1 MTEYQVSDIVRDVR
15 IAIDQN
21 KDASSMEN
29 FGDVDTLDLY
39 NLIKDKIVD
48 AAKLI
53 MKAAPLHMIGNGV
66 KPENL
71 EISYWKV
78 YEGDSQCY
86 AVVKLPADYMRC
98 VTFRMEDWLLPI
110 TGSDIITP
118 ESPEYALQRSRVVG
132 VRGNKERPVL
142 VLVPYVADATEKG
155 TEEDKVA
162 DATEKETEEDKTEY
176 CYEAYSTDENKSCY
190 FTYLPIPAINKSD
203 KISLPSRLYRA
214 VVYAIAY
221 LTALALNAQ
230 AQASAMLST
239 AKQLAEIQDS
249 VPHVQQQV
257 PEYQQQDDE
266 Q

>member
-1 MTEYQVSDIVRDVR
+1 MTDYLVSDIVRDVR

-21 KDASSMEN
+21 QDAESMEN
-29 FGDVDTLDLY
+29 FGDVDTLDLS
-39 NLIKDKIVD
+39 NLIKDKIED

-53 MKAAPLHMIGNGV
+53 MKAAPLHMIGKGV
-66 KPENL
+66 NPNNL
-71 EISYWKV
+71 EILYEKV

-86 AVVKLPADYMRC
+86 AVVKLPKDYMRC

-142 VLVPYVADATEKG
+142 ALVPYVADA
-155 TEEDKVA
+155 
-162 DATEKETEEDKTEY
+162 TEEDKTEY
-176 CYEAYSTDENKSCY
+176 CYEAYSTDDKKQCD
-190 FTYLPIPAINKSD
+190 FTYLPIPTISKD

-221 LTALALNAQ
+221 LTVLALNAQ
-230 AQASAMLST
+230 AQASVMLST

-249 VPHVQQQV
+249 VPRVQQQV

>member
-1 MTEYQVSDIVRDVR
+1 MTEYQVSNIVRDVR

-21 KDASSMEN
+21 QDAKSMEN
-29 FGDVDTLDLY
+29 FGDVDTLDLS

-66 KPENL
+66 KPNNL
-71 EISYWKV
+71 EISYNKV
-78 YEGDSQCY
+78 YKGDSQYY
-86 AVVKLPADYMRC
+86 AVVKLPANYMRC

-142 VLVPYVADATEKG
+142 VLVPSVADATEKG
-155 TEEDKVA
+155 TEED
-162 DATEKETEEDKTEY
+162 EIEY
-176 CYEAYSTDENKSCY
+176 CYEAYSTDDKKQCY
-190 FTYLPIPAINKSD
+190 FTYLPIPTISED

>member
-1 MTEYQVSDIVRDVR
+1 MIDYLVSDIVRDVR

-21 KDASSMEN
+21 QDAESMEN
-29 FGDVDTLDLY
+29 FGDVDTLDLS

-53 MKAAPLHMIGNGV
+53 MKAAPLHMIGKGMSPN
-66 KPENL
+66 NL
-71 EISYWKV
+71 EISYNKV
-78 YEGDSQCY
+78 YESDSQCY

-142 VLVPYVADATEKG
+142 VLVPYVVDATK
-155 TEEDKVA
+155 
-162 DATEKETEEDKTEY
+162 KETEEDKTEY
-176 CYEAYSTDENKSCY
+176 CYEAYSTDENKNCY

-230 AQASAMLST
+230 AQASVMLST

-249 VPHVQQQV
+249 VPRVQQQV

>member
-1 MTEYQVSDIVRDVR
+1 MTDYQVSNIVRDVR

-21 KDASSMEN
+21 QDAKSMEN
-29 FGDVDTLDLY
+29 FGDVDTLDLS
-39 NLIKDKIVD
+39 NLIKDKIED

-53 MKAAPLHMIGNGV
+53 MKAAPLHMIGKGV
-66 KPENL
+66 KPNNL
-71 EISYWKV
+71 EILYEKV

-142 VLVPYVADATEKG
+142 VLVPYVADATK
-155 TEEDKVA
+155 
-162 DATEKETEEDKTEY
+162 KETEEDKTEY
-176 CYEAYSTDENKSCY
+176 CYEAYSTDDKKQCY
-190 FTYLPIPAINKSD
+190 FTYLPIPTISKD

-230 AQASAMLST
+230 AQASVMLST

-249 VPHVQQQV
+249 VPRVQQQV

>member
-1 MTEYQVSDIVRDVR
+1 MKEYQVSNIVRDVR

-29 FGDVDTLDLY
+29 FGDVDTLDLS
-39 NLIKDKIVD
+39 NIIKDKIVD

-66 KPENL
+66 KPNNL
-71 EISYWKV
+71 EISYNKV
-78 YEGDSQCY
+78 YKGDSQYY
-86 AVVKLPADYMRC
+86 AVVKLPANYMRC

-155 TEEDKVA
+155 TEEDK
-162 DATEKETEEDKTEY
+162 TEY
-176 CYEAYSTDENKSCY
+176 CYEAYSTDDKKQCY
-190 FTYLPIPAINKSD
+190 FTYLPIPTISEDKISLSED

-221 LTALALNAQ
+221 LTTLALNAQ
-230 AQASAMLST
+230 AQASVMLST

>member
-1 MTEYQVSDIVRDVR
+1 MKDYLVSDIVRDVR

-21 KDASSMEN
+21 QDAKSMEN
-29 FGDVDTLDLY
+29 FGDVDTLDLS

-53 MKAAPLHMIGNGV
+53 MKVAPLHMIGKGV
-66 KPENL
+66 KPNVL
-71 EISYWKV
+71 KIRYKKV

-86 AVVKLPADYMRC
+86 AVVKLPANYMRC

-142 VLVPYVADATEKG
+142 ALVPYVADATK
-155 TEEDKVA
+155 
-162 DATEKETEEDKTEY
+162 KETEEDKTEY
-176 CYEAYSTDENKSCY
+176 CYEAYSTDDGKQCY
-190 FTYLPIPAINKSD
+190 FTYLPIPTISAE

-230 AQASAMLST
+230 AQASVMLST

-249 VPHVQQQV
+249 VPRVQQQV

>member
-1 MTEYQVSDIVRDVR
+1 MTDYLVSDIVQDVR

-21 KDASSMEN
+21 QDAESMEN
-29 FGDVDTLDLY
+29 FGDVDTLDLS
-39 NLIKDKIVD
+39 NIIKDKIVD

-66 KPENL
+66 KPNNL
-71 EISYWKV
+71 EISYNKV
-78 YEGDSQCY
+78 YKGDSQYY
-86 AVVKLPADYMRC
+86 AVVKLPANYMRC

-142 VLVPYVADATEKG
+142 VLVPS
-155 TEEDKVA
+155 VA
-162 DATEKETEEDKTEY
+162 DATEKETEEDNTEY
-176 CYEAYSTDENKSCY
+176 CYEAYSTDENKTCY
-190 FTYLPIPAINKSD
+190 FTYLPTPTINSSET
-203 KISLPSRLYRA
+203 ISLPSRLYRA

-230 AQASAMLST
+230 AQASVMLST

>member
-1 MTEYQVSDIVRDVR
+1 MNDYQVSDIVRDVR

-21 KDASSMEN
+21 QDAKSMEN
-29 FGDVDTLDLY
+29 FGDVDTLDLF
-39 NLIKDKIVD
+39 NLIKDKIED

-53 MKAAPLHMIGNGV
+53 MKAAPLHMIGKGV
-66 KPENL
+66 KPNNL
-71 EISYWKV
+71 EILYEKV

-142 VLVPYVADATEKG
+142 VLVPYVADATK
-155 TEEDKVA
+155 
-162 DATEKETEEDKTEY
+162 KETEEDKTEY
-176 CYEAYSTDENKSCY
+176 CYEAYSTDDKKQCY
-190 FTYLPIPAINKSD
+190 FTYLPIPTISKD

-230 AQASAMLST
+230 AQASVMLST

-249 VPHVQQQV
+249 VPRVQQQV

>member
-1 MTEYQVSDIVRDVR
+1 MTDYQVSNIVRDVR

-21 KDASSMEN
+21 QDAKSMEN
-29 FGDVDTLDLY
+29 FGDVDTLDLS
-39 NLIKDKIVD
+39 NLIKDKIED

-53 MKAAPLHMIGNGV
+53 MKAAPLHMIGKGV
-66 KPENL
+66 KPNNL
-71 EISYWKV
+71 EILYEKV

-142 VLVPYVADATEKG
+142 VLVPYVADATK
-155 TEEDKVA
+155 
-162 DATEKETEEDKTEY
+162 KETEEDKTEY
-176 CYEAYSTDENKSCY
+176 CYEAYSTDDKKQCY
-190 FTYLPIPAINKSD
+190 FTYLPIPTISKD

-230 AQASAMLST
+230 AQASVMLST

-249 VPHVQQQV
+249 VQRVQQQV

>member
-1 MTEYQVSDIVRDVR
+1 MKDYQVSNIVRDVR

-21 KDASSMEN
+21 QDAKSMEN
-29 FGDVDTLDLY
+29 FGDVDTLDLS
-39 NLIKDKIVD
+39 NLIKDKIED

-53 MKAAPLHMIGNGV
+53 MKAAPLHMIGKGV
-66 KPENL
+66 KPNNL
-71 EISYWKV
+71 EILYEKV

-142 VLVPYVADATEKG
+142 VLVPYVADATK
-155 TEEDKVA
+155 
-162 DATEKETEEDKTEY
+162 KETEGDKTEY
-176 CYEAYSTDENKSCY
+176 CYEAYSTDDKKQCY
-190 FTYLPIPAINKSD
+190 FTYLPIPTISKDN
-203 KISLPSRLYRA
+203 ISLPSRLYRA

-230 AQASAMLST
+230 AQASVMLST

-249 VPHVQQQV
+249 VPRVQQQV

>member
-1 MTEYQVSDIVRDVR
+1 MTDYLVSDIVQDVR

-21 KDASSMEN
+21 QDAESMEN
-29 FGDVDTLDLY
+29 FGDVDTLDLS
-39 NLIKDKIVD
+39 NLIKDKIED

-53 MKAAPLHMIGNGV
+53 MKAAPLHMIGKGV
-66 KPENL
+66 KPNNL
-71 EISYWKV
+71 EILYEKV
-78 YEGDSQCY
+78 YKEDSQCY
-86 AVVKLPADYMRC
+86 AVVKLPTDYMRC

-142 VLVPYVADATEKG
+142 ALVPYVADATE
-155 TEEDKVA
+155 ED
-162 DATEKETEEDKTEY
+162 ETEY
-176 CYEAYSTDENKSCY
+176 CYEAYSTEDGKQCY
-190 FTYLPIPAINKSD
+190 FTYLPIPTISVAE

-230 AQASAMLST
+230 AQASVMLST

-249 VPHVQQQV
+249 VPRVQQQV